1 MPINSKNLAR
11 RLAGLFRQAPVLW
24 TTVFLLTTRM
34 PFMLLYYPGCFAFPD
49 TESCINHY
57 YGLQDTISRLCG
69 SDCARPLD
77 NHHPII
83 YTFLYGWTI
92 DLGNLIGSQNVAV
105 FLFLA
110 PSDLAFMAFGA
121 NHRLGTPPRRSTL
134 AIALLHAVS
143 RIWDV
148 EYAISERQFLFALHL
163 GLDAVPAALGRK
175 A

>member
-1 MPINSKNLAR
+1 MDYRPRQPHRQSKR
-11 RLAGLFRQAPVLW
+11 GGF
-24 TTVFLLTTRM
+24 
-34 PFMLLYYPGCFAFPD
+34 PF
-49 TESCINHY
+49 S
-57 YGLQDTISRLCG
+57 
-69 SDCARPLD
+69 
-77 NHHPII
+77 
-83 YTFLYGWTI
+83 
-92 DLGNLIGSQNVAV
+92 
-105 FLFLA
+105 LA

-121 NHRLGTPPRRSTL
+121 NHRLGTPPRPSTL